1 MVDGR
6 IRVWRETG
14 ERLDEECI
22 QEQEPYGGGSLM
34 VWAGIS
40 AEGKTDLI
48 ILRGGVTAQV
58 YIDQVLRPVVVPY
71 AAAVGDGFFLMQDN
85 ATPHTAAITTEFLET
100 EGIETLDWPAKS
112 PDLNPLEHLWDSMKR
127 KVNKSIKPDT
137 TLEGLRR
144 ILIRKWQ
151 GIDQGQIRGLIESMR
166 RRILAVQDSDGGHTK
181 Y

>member
-1 MVDGR
+1 
-6 IRVWRETG
+6 
-14 ERLDEECI
+14 
-22 QEQEPYGGGSLM
+22 M

-71 AAAVGDGFFLMQDN
+71 AAAVGNGFKLMQDN
-85 ATPHTAAITTEFLET
+85 ARPHAAGITADFLET

-112 PDLNPLEHLWDSMKR
+112 PDLNPIEHLWDSLKK

-137 TLEGLRR
+137 TLDGLQR

-151 GIDQGQIRGLIESMR
+151 AIDQAEIRGLIQSMR
-166 RRILAVQDSDGGHTK
+166 RRVIAVQESEGGHTK